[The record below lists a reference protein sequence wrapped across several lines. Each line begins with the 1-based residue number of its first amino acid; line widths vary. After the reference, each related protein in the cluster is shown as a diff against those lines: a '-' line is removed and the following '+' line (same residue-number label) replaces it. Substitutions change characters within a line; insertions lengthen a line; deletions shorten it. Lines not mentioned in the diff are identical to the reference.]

1 MVRTTSR
8 SVPTVETPNGGPRW
22 GVSAAAAAVVM
33 IQTPRGCAVTGG
45 TVLSASGD
53 APAGFPAG
61 RLYDGDTL
69 RGPVGEGPNGATLL
83 SLKLFGNFSQ
93 PPGVY
98 QNRAQ
103 VQQPWED
110 SVGVATV
117 YPMHQ
122 DVALDVELVERHRC
136 GDLHAFDEVYGRFA
150 EMVYNLSLRLA
161 GNREEAADLTQ
172 EVFLRIYRHLGSFG
186 GRSTLKT
193 WVFRIAINHCR
204 DRLSRHV
211 PNMQSID
218 GDPEGGGVTLADPA
232 RGPEELA
239 VAADQGRRV
248 TEGLSRLP
256 QVFREAVVLRDLE
269 GLSYEEIA
277 EVLGVRVG
285 TVRSRI
291 ARGREHLRLL
301 LEKGL

>member
-1 MVRTTSR
+1 M
-8 SVPTVETPNGGPRW
+8 
-22 GVSAAAAAVVM
+22 
-33 IQTPRGCAVTGG
+33 
-45 TVLSASGD
+45 
-53 APAGFPAG
+53 
-61 RLYDGDTL
+61 
-69 RGPVGEGPNGATLL
+69 
-83 SLKLFGNFSQ
+83 SLKLFGNFSR

-103 VQQPWED
+103 VDRPWED
-110 SVGVATV
+110 SVGVASV
-117 YPMHQ
+117 YPSLHQ

-136 GDLHAFDEVYGRFA
+136 GDVQAFDEVYERFG

-204 DRLSRHV
+204 DRLSRHHPV
-211 PNMQSID
+211 MQLID
-218 GDPEGGGVTLADPA
+218 EDPEEGGVTLADPG

-239 VAADQGRRV
+239 VAADEGRRV
-248 TEGLSRLP
+248 MGGLSRLP
-256 QVFREAVVLRDLE
+256 TVFREAVVLRDLE

-291 ARGREHLRLL
+291 ARGREQLRLL
-301 LEKGL
+301 LEKRL